1 MSSGP
6 VNAVMLIAFGG
17 PERIDEVRPFLGRVL
32 AGRPVPPARFEEVV
46 HHYEQIGGRSPLGEI
61 TRKQAAALEAALA
74 HAGLELPV
82 SIGMRHSAPF
92 LRDTLGA
99 VRARGASRVLGV
111 IMAAHEGPASHGR
124 YREAAEAA
132 LHELGDAAPA
142 LQYSAGFHLHEGF
155 IAANAEHVRAAFA
168 HLPAALHADARLVF
182 TAHSVPASSATPYA
196 AQIAES
202 AQRVAAA
209 LGVREH
215 RIAYQSRS
223 GSPRD
228 PWLEPDV
235 NDVIRDEAARG
246 TRAIVLC
253 PIGFVCDHVEV
264 LYDLDVEAAQ
274 TARDTGVALA
284 RASSAGVHPAFIA
297 ALADRVREALQTG

>member
-1 MSSGP
+1 
-6 VNAVMLIAFGG
+6 MLIAFGG
-17 PERIDEVRPFLGRVL
+17 PERMDEVRPFLQRVL

-46 HHYEQIGGRSPLGEI
+46 HHYERIGGRSPLGEI

-74 HAGLELPV
+74 HARVQLPV
-82 SIGMRHSAPF
+82 LVGMRHSPPF
-92 LRDTLGA
+92 LRDTLASVGA
-99 VRARGASRVLGV
+99 RRGRRVLGV
-111 IMAAHEGPASHGR
+111 VMAAHEGPASHGR

-132 LHELGDAAPA
+132 LRELASDAPE
-142 LQYSAGFHLHEGF
+142 LVYSAGFHLHDGF
-155 IAANAEHVRAAFA
+155 IAANAEHTRAAFEQ
-168 HLPAALHADARLVF
+168 LPDALRAGARLVF
-182 TAHSVPASSATPYA
+182 TAHSVPVSAATPYA

-202 AQRVAAA
+202 AARVATA
-209 LGVREH
+209 LGVTEH

-235 NDVIRDEAARG
+235 NEVIREEAARG

-253 PIGFVCDHVEV
+253 PVGFVCDHVEV

-284 RASSAGVHPAFIA
+284 RASSAGVHPAFIGA
-297 ALADRVREALQTG
+297 IADRVREALGRG